1 MGGKDGA
8 DGKLQ
13 FEWQN
18 AQKEVQRCEI
28 KNRSLPDCQLKLSSE
43 VQMALKDYGNI
54 RTEAQ
59 GQTEVQVILYSV
71 SWILFLN
78 FWFFRE
84 IIPISLH
91 RNVSSVILEA
101 L

>member
-59 GQTEVQVILYSV
+59 GQTEVQVI
-71 SWILFLN
+71 
-78 FWFFRE
+78 
-84 IIPISLH
+84 
-91 RNVSSVILEA
+91 
-101 L
+101 